1 MAAESVEIAKQIEA
15 KFLDFESLNIFR
27 EDEAVYNFTILR
39 KRDELDCEHNA
50 EVYDE
55 VVLEELFTKSKRTVE
70 VLSEILLLSKNQV
83 FLDGDIIE

>member
-39 KRDELDCEHNA
+39 KRDELDNLWQPLAYVTRRHFFGDAVGA
-50 EVYDE
+50 ESR
-55 VVLEELFTKSKRTVE
+55 L
-70 VLSEILLLSKNQV
+70 
-83 FLDGDIIE
+83 